1 MCENETAPQGF
12 ISLMDY
18 FKTKFKLAI
27 LKAYPDLPDAPVVIT
42 VSTQSKFNDYQCNS
56 AMAVSKLLKEKN
68 INVNPRAVGVKIA
81 EQITP
86 CTVISKVDVAGAGFI
101 NIFLNR

>member
-1 MCENETAPQGF
+1 MCGNEKTPQGF
-12 ISLMDY
+12 VSLMDY
-18 FKTKFKLAI
+18 FKEKFKLAI
-27 LKAYPDLPDAPVVIT
+27 LRAYPELPDAPVVIT

-56 AMAVSKLLKEKN
+56 AMPVSKLLKERN
-68 INVNPRAVGVKIA
+68 INANPRAVGEKIA
-81 EQITP
+81 AQITP